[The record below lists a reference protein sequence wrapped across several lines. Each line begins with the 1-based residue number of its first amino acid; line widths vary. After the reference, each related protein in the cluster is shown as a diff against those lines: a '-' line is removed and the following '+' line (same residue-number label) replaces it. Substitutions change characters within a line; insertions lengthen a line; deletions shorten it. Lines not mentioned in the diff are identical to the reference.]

1 MMETR
6 EMQAEEILA
15 RARTGAELPESWI
28 VFPLLRNKV
37 MLGIVGWV
45 FGIFVGLGLL
55 ALVGFVVIPGNYQSG
70 FGAALFTTILL
81 GIFLFIGL
89 GSLWAL
95 ITDVRRLMH
104 ADRHI
109 MVLTPDDFVKQEEDK
124 IAHVPCVNIR
134 HVTAR
139 GTPPPD
145 RTPPSGN
152 VVEQVSGV
160 GENMTGLFLGRRIAS
175 SIGSRSGGNSR
186 RKGRRTSTSLA
197 FVDTRTERE
206 VIVTNDNSFGDTF
219 YIAALLKQY
228 AASAQQIFTR
238 Q

>member
-1 MMETR
+1 
-6 EMQAEEILA
+6 MQAEEILTKA
-15 RARTGAELPESWI
+15 RAGDELSEGWI

-37 MLGIVGWV
+37 MLSMGGWI
-45 FGIFVGLGLL
+45 FGIFVGFFLL
-55 ALVGFVVIPGNYQSG
+55 ALVVPIVIPSNYQHG
-70 FGAALFTTILL
+70 FGAALFTSLLL

-89 GSLWAL
+89 GSLWSL
-95 ITDVRRLMH
+95 ITDIWRLKN
-104 ADRHI
+104 ADRY
-109 MVLTPDDFVKQEEDK
+109 MLVLTPDDFVKQEGK
-124 IAHVPCVNIR
+124 NIVHVPCVNIR

-160 GENMTGLFLGRRIAS
+160 GENTTGLFFGRRTLS
-175 SIGSRSGGNSR
+175 VLGLRSGGNSP
-186 RKGRRTSTSLA
+186 RKGRRTPTSLA
-197 FVDTRTERE
+197 FVDTRTDRQ

-219 YIAALLKQY
+219 HIAALLKEY

-238 Q
+238 